1 MDWCVFDVLSFI
13 IFVSLIVMFIIKWE
27 YLVMIYIKIK
37 IKMYVYFCVLYVIM
51 YIVIFCNGG
60 IVVYLY
66 ISKNFWYIGFFC
78 VVFMYFELIFN

>member
-13 IFVSLIVMFIIKWE
+13 IFVSLMVMFIIKWE

-60 IVVYLY
+60 IVFICILVKIFDILD
-66 ISKNFWYIGFFC
+66 FFVWFLC
-78 VVFMYFELIFN
+78 ILN